1 MEVHKLKEYIG
12 LHDAIPSVLEKLGC
26 HHIRDRD
33 EYYQCGNPDGDNPTA
48 ITVYKDNLLTIDYTR
63 NINPNNKR
71 NTDIFDLVMFFE
83 SCNFFQA
90 VKSVCEWLGID
101 YYYDTEQ
108 ELPES
113 IQITRFLMDMIQGGN
128 EQTKIDK
135 PVKPIP
141 ERILRYYQPFV
152 NDMFAKDNISY
163 NVQQEFEI
171 GYDDCSNRITIPIRD
186 EIGTLVG
193 VKGRLFQEH
202 IGENELKYI
211 YLEPC
216 NRSSILYGL
225 YLSIPFI
232 EEKKQVFVTESEKGV
247 MQLWNMGYKNSV
259 GIGGKQV
266 SRQQINKLTR
276 LCADVVFLF
285 DKDVKREEI
294 EQIASRF
301 IESVNVYAIID
312 SEGILDEKESPTD
325 TPKKFERLLNTAVVQ
340 IKHNEDQSA

>member
-1 MEVHKLKEYIG
+1 MEAHKLKEYIS
-12 LHDAIPSVLEKLGC
+12 LHDAIPSILEQIGC
-26 HHIRDRD
+26 HHIKDRD
-33 EYYQCGNPDGDNPTA
+33 EYYQCGNPDGDNTTA
-48 ITVYKDNLLTIDYTR
+48 ITVYKDNLLTINYTR
-63 NINPNNKR
+63 NINPHKKR

-83 SCNFFQA
+83 QCNFFQA
-90 VKSVCEWLGID
+90 VNKICKWLGID
-101 YYYDTEQ
+101 YYYDTDQ

-113 IQITRFLMDMIQGGN
+113 LQITQFLLDMLHGDAG
-128 EQTKIDK
+128 EEKIDK
-135 PVKPIP
+135 PVKPIS
-141 ERILRYYQPFV
+141 ERILTYYLPFV
-152 NDMFAKDNISY
+152 NDMFARDNIDY
-163 NVQQEFEI
+163 GVQQKFEI
-171 GYDDCSNRITIPIRD
+171 GYDDYSNRITIPIRD

-216 NRSSILYGL
+216 NRSAILYGL

-232 EEKKQVFVTESEKGV
+232 EKKKQVFVTESEKGV

-276 LCADVVFLF
+276 LCADIIFLF
-285 DKDVKREEI
+285 DKDVQQEEI

-301 IESVNVYAIID
+301 VDSVKVYAVID
-312 SEGILDEKESPTD
+312 KEGILDEKESPTD
-325 TPKKFERLLNTAVVQ
+325 NPKKFKRLIDTAIIQV
-340 IKHNEDQSA
+340 KRSDDW